1 MWSFFSRAAG
11 SDFPYEV
18 GEVVSGFEAKSI
30 FSLHKGRRKGVTAND
45 SAADV
50 SIFVYD
56 IKTGSDVKLEIARAL
71 LKRLKT
77 LRHPSILQY
86 LDSLETDKVLYIA
99 TEPVEP
105 LALHIG
111 KLGGSDG
118 TPQRDLYLAW
128 GIFQITRALSFM
140 NNDGSLRHNNVS
152 AWSVF
157 VNASGEWKLGG
168 LEYVTPVDGSAVPP
182 VKVTPALELYDPPEK
197 NDQAKLKHVTKW

>member
-1 MWSFFSRAAG
+1 MWSFFSRATG

-18 GEVVSGFEAKSI
+18 GELVNGFESKSI
-30 FSLHKGRRKGVTAND
+30 FSLHKGKRKGGGAGTTD
-45 SAADV
+45 EV

-56 IKTGSDVKLEIARAL
+56 IKSGSDVKLEIAKAL

-111 KLGGSDG
+111 KLGGNDG

-140 NNDGSLRHNNVS
+140 NNDGNLRHNNVS

-168 LEYVTPVDGSAVPP
+168 LEYVTPVDANPTPP
-182 VKVTPALELYDPPEK
+182 VKVLPSLEIYDPPEK
-197 NDQAKLKHVTKW
+197 NDQNKLKHVTKW